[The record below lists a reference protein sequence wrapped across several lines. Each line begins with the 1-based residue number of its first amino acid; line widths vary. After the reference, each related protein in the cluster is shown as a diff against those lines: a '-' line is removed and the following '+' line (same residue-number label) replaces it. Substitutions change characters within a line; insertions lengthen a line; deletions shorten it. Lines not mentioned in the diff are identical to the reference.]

1 MSLLHDDNSSS
12 INKYPS
18 GTKGDPLICVSF
30 YPEDIEKDK
39 ADKSIKQMLRHL
51 SSIWRVPTRT

>member
-1 MSLLHDDNSSS
+1 MGFLYNFIEDIRACMPMSLLHDDNSSS

-39 ADKSIKQMLRHL
+39 ADKKA
-51 SSIWRVPTRT
+51 